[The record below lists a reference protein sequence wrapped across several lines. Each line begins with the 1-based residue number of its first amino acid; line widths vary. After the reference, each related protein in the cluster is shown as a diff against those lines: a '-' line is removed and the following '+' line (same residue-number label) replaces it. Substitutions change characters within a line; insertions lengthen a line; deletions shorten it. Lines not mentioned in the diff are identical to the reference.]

1 MTALS
6 PFAAVL
12 LIAVST
18 AAVAEPFEFIRVG
31 DDDGFGFTETR
42 QLVRATAP
50 PHTQPAD
57 SNSDGRLR
65 PDEFLPDLNADG
77 GVAWTSADNFDNR
90 TSAERDDDA
99 TTCVGCLTTAGSS
112 GSSWTDISLSI
123 SAPDTDWPDADGPPL
138 PNNALFRFAFTVDQ
152 ADITKGSQI
161 FANIVFG
168 DYDVN
173 PALVAVAARGQS
185 PRMLQL
191 RNQGRADGLIQARS
205 TILEFDDV
213 FSVGDDGNWLGFLEV
228 IFLAPA
234 DPYTAFDY
242 VELSLLDIVAQAP
255 TPSGRL
261 RQQNIL

>member
-6 PFAAVL
+6 PLAAVL
-12 LIAVST
+12 TMALST
-18 AAVAEPFEFIRVG
+18 AAIAEPFEFIRVG
-31 DDDGFGFTETR
+31 DDDGFGFTETGR
-42 QLVRATAP
+42 LVRATPP
-50 PHTQPAD
+50 PHVLPAD
-57 SNSDGRLR
+57 SNNDGRLQ
-65 PDEFLPDLNADG
+65 PEEFLPDLNADG
-77 GVAWTSADNFDNR
+77 GVAWTSTDNFDNR
-90 TSAERDDDA
+90 TAAERRDGA
-99 TTCVGCLTTAGSS
+99 ITCVGCLTTAGSS
-112 GSSWTDISLSI
+112 GSNWTDLSLSI
-123 SAPDTDWPDADGPPL
+123 SSPNIDWPDSDGPSL
-138 PNNALFRFAFTVDQ
+138 PNNARFRFAFTVDQ

-173 PALVAVAARGQS
+173 PALVAVAARDQS

-213 FSVGDDGNWLGFLEV
+213 FRAGDDGNWLGFLEV

-242 VELSLLDIVAQAP
+242 VELSLLDIVAAAP
-255 TPSGRL
+255 SPMGQPESINAL
-261 RQQNIL
+261 